1 LSALLLI
8 DVSSRTFVL
17 DANCK
22 VTHSNSACES
32 LTNAPAQEVPG
43 RDEAWRAFYPC
54 DTRRVL
60 LAELIVRRASP
71 EEIATLA
78 R

>member
-1 LSALLLI
+1 MSALLLNN
-8 DVSSRTFVL
+8 VSSRTFVL

-22 VTHSNSACES
+22 VTHWNSACES

-43 RDEAWRAFYPC
+43 RDEAWRAFYPY
-54 DTRRVL
+54 DTRRVV
-60 LAELIVRRASP
+60 LAEMIVRRASP
-71 EEIATLA
+71 EEIARLA